1 MGKHF
6 NLYEHDHGSSTHLSG
21 LLLRQSK
28 NQLRRVWVKRPSGTP
43 TTIMIGCDQIV
54 DDLKQAVVNK
64 FPNSL
69 ARNFD
74 PAEIQ
79 ILVRGGHDKTHHSIR
94 RPKRKA
100 QSKNV
105 THSAEDLSTKSSI
118 SAGLAQNLGPGLG
131 QAGGASPNLQSGS
144 GVSGDSEL
152 WQDLESYTILAP
164 DQNVWDIMNEYYGG
178 SMLIED
184 AFLVDVEANEP
195 VLPKGPVRV
204 GDDEDFLYDR
214 DVSMSQKLIDKF
226 PLLQLRLTD
235 TRSPSSIP
243 DQIYH
248 HPRPQYPH
256 YSNHVY
262 TGAGGSGHLMKP
274 SHNKNLSV
282 SPNFGPRATLMH
294 SSSTLPPTKLTR
306 IMLPSSP
313 GPFNASSAKNANSQP
328 VLLLPKNF
336 SLGEQHGNK
345 PAGHLDDSSSK
356 SATGKSKPQSD
367 VSNHE
372 RDDGDDDGRS
382 DTRNGSAPASLEKVM
397 SSGSGHSRHN
407 SEAAATNG
415 QNASHNIGQNGGQ
428 SGGHSDLKSL
438 PLTKTT
444 SSKSHITGTV
454 QRPHDVKSGASSG
467 SSKSKDKN
475 TLSTFEKVLPL
486 ISVLV
491 VEDNSINQAILGAF
505 LRKHKIHYQIAK
517 NGQEAVDKWRKG
529 GFHLVLMDIQLPVKS
544 GIEATK
550 EIRNL
555 EKINRIGVFAQHEL
569 IGTTLVQGQEEIT
582 DDLTLDLDLFRSP
595 VIIVAL
601 TASSNSSV
609 DKKNALTAGCNDFL
623 TKPVNLVWLQNKIT
637 EWGCMQA
644 LIDFDGWKD
653 KRTKAFS
660 STGKDVKA

>member
-6 NLYEHDHGSSTHLSG
+6 NLYDQDHGSSGHAG
-21 LLLRQSK
+21 AFLLRQSK

-69 ARNFD
+69 ARHFD

-79 ILVRGGHDKTHHSIR
+79 ILVRGNLEKSHISNR
-94 RPKRKA
+94 R
-100 QSKNV
+100 SKKKSQQKNLAV
-105 THSAEDLSTKSSI
+105 STDDLVSKGTTGAAANNSGNSG
-118 SAGLAQNLGPGLG
+118 A
-131 QAGGASPNLQSGS
+131 GASIGS
-144 GVSGDSEL
+144 NIGGGISSSVASGDGESL
-152 WQDLESYTILAP
+152 WQDLDSYTILAP
-164 DQNVWDIMNEYYGG
+164 DQNVWDVMNEYFGG
-178 SMLIED
+178 TMVLED
-184 AFLVDVEANEP
+184 AFLVDVDANDSVP
-195 VLPKGPVRV
+195 LKGR
-204 GDDEDFLYDR
+204 DDDDYQILYEQDTH
-214 DVSMSQKLIDKF
+214 QKLVEKL

-235 TRSPSSIP
+235 TRSPSSLP

-256 YSNHVY
+256 YANHVY
-262 TGAGGSGHLMKP
+262 TGQPVKMGHSKT
-274 SHNKNLSV
+274 LSA
-282 SPNFGPRATLMH
+282 SPNFGPRVGLIY
-294 SSSTLPPTKLTR
+294 SSSTLPPKLTR
-306 IMLPSSP
+306 VMLPNSP
-313 GPFNASSAKNANSQP
+313 GPFNASSAKNSNSQP

-336 SLGEQHGNK
+336 SLGEQHANK
-345 PAGHLDDSSSK
+345 AGGHIDDSTKSLNGKHDVLGGKAHSNITNNEGIDAHEGESLGGSTSAGHEKAMNS
-356 SATGKSKPQSD
+356 T
-367 VSNHE
+367 SN
-372 RDDGDDDGRS
+372 
-382 DTRNGSAPASLEKVM
+382 
-397 SSGSGHSRHN
+397 HSRH
-407 SEAAATNG
+407 SSDAAV
-415 QNASHNIGQNGGQ
+415 SPLNGGHTEV
-428 SGGHSDLKSL
+428 SKSL

-454 QRPHDVKSGASSG
+454 QRPHDVKG
-467 SSKSKDKN
+467 SSSSSAKSKDKN

-555 EKINRIGVFAQHEL
+555 EKINQIGVFAQHEL
-569 IGTTLVQGQEEIT
+569 IGTAGQGQEEIT
-582 DDLTLDLDLFRSP
+582 DEQALDLDMFRSP

-609 DKKNALTAGCNDFL
+609 DRKNALTAGCNDFL

-660 STGKDVKA
+660 STGKDVKV